1 MVEKEIQPKM
11 SKKDLIEAIK
21 KRKNENSMILRKP
34 KKMEMFSDEAP
45 MELPIG
51 KMFSIGKT
59 K

>member
-1 MVEKEIQPKM
+1 M

-21 KRKNENSMILRKP
+21 KKSKKSESMILRRP
-34 KKMEMFSDEAP
+34 KKMTMFSDEAP

-51 KMFSIGKT
+51 KMFSIGK